1 MFGKLGL
8 GLGLS
13 RARGGGAKPALETA
27 NLLFSIDPSRA
38 NSLFYKADAESEY
51 LPCVANG
58 DIVSGRER
66 VNKIVCD
73 GIDGTTFN
81 LITPTLTAALNVA
94 KDANGKLYLNN
105 STASAKW
112 GYTVDGGAEA
122 NIGGDASTNIY
133 AVTTY
138 KTIGTN
144 DYTLFL
150 SKGAFGVV
158 AQWNGDYSL
167 TNCSFANKVEG
178 VLSVCGI
185 YFETYDSTA
194 YFGIKN
200 QDEQSIVGKSF
211 VSFPSNIFGGTA
223 NGSYYIAKIYGLQV
237 YNVAG
242 LTVTQA
248 KAINKKA
255 MDYYGIS

>member
-1 MFGKLGL
+1 MRFGMGMGL
-8 GLGLS
+8 GLG
-13 RARGGGAKPALETA
+13 AQRGGGAKPALEAA

-38 NSLFYKADAESEY
+38 DSLFYKADAESEY

-58 DIVSGRER
+58 HIVSGRER

-112 GYTVDGGAEA
+112 GYTVDGGAGA
-122 NIGGDASTNIY
+122 NIGGDVSTNIY

-144 DYTLFL
+144 DTTLFL
-150 SKGAFGVV
+150 SKDTKGVV
-158 AQWNGDYSL
+158 AQWAGDYSFYL
-167 TNCSFANKVEG
+167 RSFANNVGG

-185 YFETYDSTA
+185 YIGTPDSTA

-200 QDEQSIVGKSF
+200 QNEQSITTKSF
-211 VSFPSNIFGGTA
+211 SQFPPNIFGSTL

>member
-1 MFGKLGL
+1 MRMGLGL
-8 GLGLS
+8 GLGLGS
-13 RARGGGAKPALETA
+13 RGGGAKPALEAA

-38 NSLFYKADAESEY
+38 DSLFYKADAESEY

-58 DIVSGRER
+58 HIVSGRER

-112 GYTVDGGAEA
+112 TYTVDGGAGA
-122 NIGGDASTNIY
+122 NIGGDVSTNIY

-144 DYTLFL
+144 DTTLFL
-150 SKGAFGVV
+150 SIGPYGAV
-158 AQWNGDYSL
+158 ATWSGDYSL
-167 TNCSFANKVEG
+167 YKRSFENKVDG

-185 YFETYDSTA
+185 YIGTPETTA
-194 YFGIKN
+194 VFGIKN
-200 QDEQSIVGKSF
+200 QDEQSIVNKYTF
-211 VSFPSNIFGGTA
+211 RQFPVTVFGSSA
-223 NGSYYIAKIYGLQV
+223 NGAYYIAKIYGLQV
-237 YNVAG
+237 YNVAE